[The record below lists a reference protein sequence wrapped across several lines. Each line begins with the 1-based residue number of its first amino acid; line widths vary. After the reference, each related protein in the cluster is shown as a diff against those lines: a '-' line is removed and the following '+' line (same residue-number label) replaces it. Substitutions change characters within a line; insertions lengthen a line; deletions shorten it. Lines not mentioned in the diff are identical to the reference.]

1 MTTYVLR
8 RLLQWL
14 PVLLVSSILVFA
26 VVRAL
31 PGDAADV
38 IAGPDASEEVVEAV
52 RKAYGLDQPLPV
64 QYLAWLRQL
73 LQGDLGK
80 SYIYHLDVGTLILDR
95 VPQSLLLAGV
105 ALLIAVVIGIPAGLV
120 AGLRNGR
127 WPDWMVSGGTAVA
140 IALPDFWFGMLAI
153 LLFSVSL
160 GWLPPGGF
168 EGLFD
173 NPVGFYLS
181 LVLPAVT
188 LALTGTAVL
197 ARFTRSAVIET
208 LGEDYVRTARAK
220 GLKQSRIVFRHILR
234 TSLVPVITM
243 MGILFGRMLGG
254 AVVIESLFAWPGV
267 GRLLVQ
273 SIINRDYG
281 VVQGVLVLLVVF
293 FLAINLIV
301 DLLYAAVDP
310 RIRYAIEDN
319 K

>member
-1 MTTYVLR
+1 MMTYVLR
-8 RLLQWL
+8 RILQWL

-52 RKAYGLDQPLPV
+52 RQAYGLDQPLPV
-64 QYLAWLRQL
+64 QYFAWLGQL
-73 LQGDLGK
+73 AQGNMGS
-80 SYIYHLDVGTLILDR
+80 SYTYHMDAGPLILSR
-95 VPQSLLLAGV
+95 VPNSLLLAGL
-105 ALLIAVVIGIPAGLV
+105 ALGLAVLIGVPTGLV
-120 AGLRNGR
+120 AGLRNGK
-127 WPDWMVSGGTAVA
+127 WPDWLASGGTAVA
-140 IALPDFWFGMLAI
+140 IALPDFWFGMLVI
-153 LLFSVSL
+153 LLFSVTL
-160 GWLPPGGF
+160 GWLPPGGL
-168 EGLFD
+168 ESLFS
-173 NPVGFYLS
+173 NPSGFLPS
-181 LVLPAVT
+181 LVLPTVT

-208 LGEDYVRTARAK
+208 MGEDYVRTARAK
-220 GLKQSRIVFRHILR
+220 GLKPFRVTMRHILR
-234 TSLVPVITM
+234 NSLVPVITM

-273 SIINRDYG
+273 SIINRDYSI
-281 VVQGVLVLLVVF
+281 VQGVLVLLVLF

-310 RIRYAIEDN
+310 RIRYAMEDN
-319 K
+319 R